1 MPSYDQDYV
10 QVITD
15 TTAGSFT
22 ATEVWIIISCILAVI
37 GGISLYTMYLNP
49 KNEKNLK
56 GELLKIHKFFNFKI
70 NIIQPILKVLYLVS
84 AIAVTLSAF
93 AYIGS
98 NFFKFVFVLTAG
110 NIGLRM
116 TFEVLLLLMTLT
128 NNVTEINKKIS
139 EIVTEKPKKKIT
151 KKEKDEE

>member
-15 TTAGSFT
+15 TTTGSFT

-37 GGISLYTMYLNP
+37 GGIALYVMYLNP
-49 KNEKNLK
+49 QNEKNLK
-56 GELLKIHKFFNFKI
+56 GKLLKVHKFFNFKI
-70 NIIQPILKVLYLVS
+70 NIIQPILKVLYLIS

-98 NFFKFVFVLTAG
+98 NFFKFIFILAVG

-128 NNVTEINKKIS
+128 NNVSEINKKIP
-139 EIVTEKPKKKIT
+139 EVTTEKPKKKTI

>member
-15 TTAGSFT
+15 TSTGSFT

-37 GGISLYTMYLNP
+37 GGVALYVMYLSP
-49 KNEKNLK
+49 SNEKNFK
-56 GELLKIHKFFNFKI
+56 GELIKVHQFFNFKI
-70 NIIQPILKVLYLVS
+70 TIIQPILKVLYLIS
-84 AIAVTLSAF
+84 AIAITLGAF

-98 NFFKFVFVLTAG
+98 NFFKFLFILLAG
-110 NIGLRM
+110 NIGLRI

-128 NNVTEINKKIS
+128 IFKGSFLTSIKVFLSSSFNAS
-139 EIVTEKPKKKIT
+139 
-151 KKEKDEE
+151 

>member
-15 TTAGSFT
+15 TSTGSFT

-37 GGISLYTMYLNP
+37 GGVALYVMYLSP
-49 KNEKNLK
+49 SNEKNFK
-56 GELLKIHKFFNFKI
+56 GELIKVHQFFNFKI
-70 NIIQPILKVLYLVS
+70 TIIQPILKVLYLIS
-84 AIAVTLSAF
+84 AIAVTLGAF

-98 NFFKFVFVLTAG
+98 NFFKFLFILLAG
-110 NIGLRM
+110 NIGLRI

-128 NNVTEINKKIS
+128 KDVHEINKKTKEVI
-139 EIVTEKPKKKIT
+139 EKPKKKKI
-151 KKEKDEE
+151 EKDEE